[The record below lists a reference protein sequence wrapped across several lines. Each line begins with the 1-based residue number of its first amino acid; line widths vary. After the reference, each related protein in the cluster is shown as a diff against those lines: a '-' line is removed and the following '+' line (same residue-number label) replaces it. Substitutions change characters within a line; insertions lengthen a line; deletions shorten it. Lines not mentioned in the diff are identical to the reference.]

1 MREGAILARLK
12 GTPKSLKA
20 LVAAIYAEVDPRLH
34 AAAGQTTLA
43 HLQHLIAQGKV
54 VRETKGTEDYYRL
67 S

>member
-1 MREGAILARLK
+1 ARLK
-12 GTPKSLKA
+12 DGAKSVEQ

-43 HLQHLIAQGKV
+43 HLQHLVEQGKV
-54 VRETKGTEDYYRL
+54 VRETKEAGDSFRL